1 MACTI
6 DLRFLDEGFGGKTY
20 KRKREQEALIN
31 SATTTADASM
41 EIDAPPAKRS
51 AIPSTDN
58 PEKPVAVGKPT
69 YDGVIAGKVSGRN
82 WKQPRKHRASAKQ
95 VSKRG
100 TGYEERQKD
109 KEIKK
114 AYRERKDELKEEIRK
129 NKAEKR
135 KMKEEREKRKKEN
148 KLRTGTKLQRITN
161 PKTLKKISKSRDRK
175 MLKVV
180 PDELFNNNKKKN
192 ANKKD

>member
-31 SATTTADASM
+31 TATTTADASM

-148 KLRTGTKLQRITN
+148 ILRTGTKLQRITN

-192 ANKKD
+192 ASKKD